1 MAATTPDSSIEKVSD
16 TLNNNQETIPSQET
30 GGQSIPSAIP
40 DESTATQPQSGND
53 DSIAAQQVTI
63 PETTTAAAATTTTT
77 TASDEEMKP
86 FSKYEQAV
94 QLRDKLDSLIRRTV
108 QTKKKCDK
116 LDHDNKYLQEYVGNL
131 MNSGDFLSKKV
142 WNVFVYYSS

>member
-1 MAATTPDSSIEKVSD
+1 MAATTPESSIEKVSD
-16 TLNNNQETIPSQET
+16 TLNNNQEAVASQET

-40 DESTATQPQSGND
+40 DESNTTQPQPGND
-53 DSIAAQQVTI
+53 DSIAVQQVTI
-63 PETTTAAAATTTTT
+63 PETTTTATAASTT

>member
-1 MAATTPDSSIEKVSD
+1 MAATTPESSIEKVSD
-16 TLNNNQETIPSQET
+16 TLNNNQETIPSHET
-30 GGQSIPSAIP
+30 GGQSIPSAIQ

-53 DSIAAQQVTI
+53 DSIAVQQATI
-63 PETTTAAAATTTTT
+63 PETTITAPAAAATT
-77 TASDEEMKP
+77 SDEEMKP

>member
-1 MAATTPDSSIEKVSD
+1 MASTTPDSSIEKV
-16 TLNNNQETIPSQET
+16 
-30 GGQSIPSAIP
+30 GGSS
-40 DESTATQPQSGND
+40 N
-53 DSIAAQQVTI
+53 IAEE
-63 PETTTAAAATTTTT
+63 PTTTTT
-77 TASDEEMKP
+77 TTSSTEEPTSNNIQESITSQGAATDPSSVSDGTNTSESSTQVALEPEATLEEEKP
-86 FSKYEQAV
+86 FSKYEQAL

-142 WNVFVYYSS
+142 